1 MMTRRSR
8 LVHKFVAGR
17 LKALATLPERPR
29 KAMLAKLRRGVGRAP
44 GDLPELWGIFLESIP
59 SELESKTGRPT
70 PGEWVAY
77 LALTLYALHQQ
88 GHDLSRENMNRPGK
102 RFNFGK
108 AVRRLA
114 NTQIESDEGPEK
126 ASVLRRLNALA
137 TAESMPER
145 AHYLRGIIEL
155 LRAKDIPLNYAR
167 LAENLYRLQDP
178 DHVHEVRLEW
188 GQDYYRFQKDEDSE
202 KEN

>member
-1 MMTRRSR
+1 MTRRSK
-8 LVHKFVAGR
+8 LVHKFVAER

-29 KAMLAKLRRGVGRAP
+29 KAMLAKLRRGVGRVP
-44 GDLPELWGIFLESIP
+44 GDLPELWGVFLENFP
-59 SELESKTGRPT
+59 FELEIKTDRPT
-70 PGEWVAY
+70 SGEWAVY

-102 RFNFGK
+102 KFNLGK
-108 AVRRLA
+108 AVRLLA
-114 NTQIESDEGPEK
+114 NTQIEPDEGPEN
-126 ASVLRRLNALA
+126 ASVLRRFNALA

-145 AHYLRGIIEL
+145 VHHLRGIVQL

-178 DHVHEVRLEW
+178 DHVHEIRLEW
-188 GQDYYRFQKDEDSE
+188 GRDYYRFQKDENHK